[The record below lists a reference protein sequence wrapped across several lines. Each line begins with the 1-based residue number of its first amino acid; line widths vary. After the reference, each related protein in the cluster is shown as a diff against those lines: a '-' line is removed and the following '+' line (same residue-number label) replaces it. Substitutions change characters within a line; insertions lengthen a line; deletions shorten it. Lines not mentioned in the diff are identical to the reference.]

1 MICHVA
7 LGQTAPGKRKEA
19 EEWCLQVAAYVN
31 KKYPSANAQVMQ
43 NISGQNEGVLYV
55 EMWDSLGAQEQASAA
70 LDVQS
75 DFQALLAKY
84 EGLFVPGSVHHNYYR
99 VVK

>member
-7 LGQTAPGKRKEA
+7 FGQIAPGKWKEA

-31 KKYPSANAQVMQ
+31 KKYPSANAQVMR

-55 EMWDSLGAQEQASAA
+55 EMWDSLGTWEQASAA
-70 LDVQS
+70 LDTQAK
-75 DFQALLAKY
+75 FQALMAKS
-84 EGLFVPGSVHHNYYR
+84 EGLFAPGSVHHNFYR